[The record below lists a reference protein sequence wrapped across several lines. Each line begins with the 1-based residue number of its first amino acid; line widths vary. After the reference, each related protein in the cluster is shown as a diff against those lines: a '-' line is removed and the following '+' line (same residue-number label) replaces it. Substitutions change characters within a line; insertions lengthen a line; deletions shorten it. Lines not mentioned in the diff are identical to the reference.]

1 MIRKCIKCDN
11 EAKIGSRYCK
21 EHFDE
26 MRRNDRIPYHK
37 LSDSFVEND
46 PTSIMPTEN
55 KPLIKKLDGYNAG
68 DFDKWK
74 EINAKKEQERR
85 QKEYQKKTC
94 YHRNNTIVSKNGTV
108 TKSKSE
114 CLICDFLTDHHIK
127 FEYEKPFYYSEFSK
141 PLKPDF
147 YIKGPAFFKGRI
159 IQNVY
164 IEHFGGIEF
173 SDPIERKRYLET
185 VEFKI
190 PKYKRA
196 GITLICTYE
205 EDMNNYT
212 RSLSEKLKNYKK
224 NEINYIKES

>member
-26 MRRNDRIPYHK
+26 MRRNDRITHQEYSPLTYEEP
-37 LSDSFVEND
+37 V
-46 PTSIMPTEN
+46 
-55 KPLIKKLDGYNAG
+55 KPLPQLIKYDGYNAG
-68 DFDKWK
+68 DFDLWK
-74 EINAKKEQERR
+74 KVNAKKEQDRR
-85 QKEYQKKTC
+85 HKEYQQKTN
-94 YHRNNTIVSKNGTV
+94 YHRNIKIVSKNGTV

-114 CLICDFLTDHHIK
+114 CLICDFFTDHHIK
-127 FEYEKPFYYSEFSK
+127 FEYEKPFYYSEYSK

-173 SDPIERKRYLET
+173 SDPIERKRYLDT
-185 VEFKI
+185 VKFKI
-190 PKYKRA
+190 PKYKQA

-205 EDMNNYT
+205 EDIQNYT
-212 RSLSEKLKNYKK
+212 KSLSEKLRNYKK
-224 NEINYIKES
+224 NEINYLKES